1 MKVLRVPFLLFALPA
16 ALAGLAPAVFIYDRV
31 AILHGE
37 WWRLWT
43 GHWVHFSFSH
53 LAWDLA
59 VVLAAGA
66 WLERLRPGL
75 LVRLAVIGAPL
86 SSVGL
91 LGLTPDM
98 QRYGGLSGLA
108 MGTVTLLAL
117 TQLESRRSGRGW
129 WIGLLVL
136 VAAKII
142 FDATHSGSLLSR
154 FEASLYQTSVAAH
167 ILGAGLALVVF
178 LSHRSAMC
186 HSLPRTRS

>member
-1 MKVLRVPFLLFALPA
+1 MKARRAPFLLFALPA

-59 VVLAAGA
+59 VALAAGA

-75 LVRLAVIGAPL
+75 LVRFAVIGAPL

-91 LGLTPDM
+91 LGLAPDM

-108 MGTVTLLAL
+108 VGTVVLLAL
-117 TQLESRRSGRGW
+117 IQLESRRSGRGW

-142 FDATHSGSLLSR
+142 FDATHPGGLLSR
-154 FEASLYQTSVAAH
+154 FEASRYQTSVAAH

-186 HSLPRTRS
+186 HPLPRTRS